1 MVEVLIMKVSTE
13 KMENSQLSLQIEA
26 EADEMEKSLD
36 EAYHRLVSRV
46 AVPGF
51 RKGKTPR
58 TILEQHIGRG
68 ALLEEALER
77 LIPKLYREAVESQEI
92 KPIAEP
98 QMEISQSEPLVFK
111 AIVPLQPT
119 VKLGDYHSIRIEPEV
134 IEVGEDEIAM
144 AMKGF
149 QERLA
154 ILAPVER
161 PVEKDDFITIDV
173 KANIDDKPFLNHDDL
188 AYEVNF
194 EAVFPL
200 PGFAQALV
208 GMNKNEEKKFNIK
221 VADDY
226 SLKEFGGKECF
237 FEVKV
242 NEIKKKQLPE
252 LDDEF
257 AKNSEFSDL
266 NTMRQKITEELQR
279 RAEQRSKLELQHKA
293 LDAVVEM
300 SVLEY
305 PPILEDREIEH
316 FLNDEMQRFGI
327 HKFEEYLEKLDKTE
341 QEVVEELRPVARKRI
356 LNSLVLEE
364 LSTLEKIEVVA
375 GEIDNRTE
383 HFLKDVED
391 KQKMQ
396 EFLAAPRVRSS
407 IEQSLLTEKTMERL
421 VQIVSGTQ
429 EEAVQEEAD
438 KKESTEEESKDA
450 EASTVNEG
458 KEV

>member
-1 MVEVLIMKVSTE
+1 MKVSTE
-13 KMENSQLSLQIEA
+13 KMENSQISLQIEA
-26 EADEMEKSLD
+26 EADDMEKSLD

-92 KPIAEP
+92 QPIAEP
-98 QMEISQSEPLVFK
+98 KMEISQSEPLVFK

-119 VKLGDYHSIRIEPEV
+119 VKLGDYHSIRIEPESF
-134 IEVGEDEIAM
+134 EVGEEDVAA

-154 ILAPVER
+154 VLAPVDR
-161 PVEKDDFITIDV
+161 PIEKDDFVTIDV
-173 KANIDDKPFLNHDDL
+173 KATIDDKPFLNHDDL

-226 SLKEFGGKECF
+226 SLKEFSGKECF

-242 NEIKKKQLPE
+242 KEIKNKQLPE

-266 NTMRQKITEELQR
+266 DTMRQKISEELQR

-293 LDAVVEM
+293 IDALVEA

-305 PPILEDREIEH
+305 PPVLEEREIEH

-327 HKFEEYLEKLDKTE
+327 RKFEEYLGKLAKTE
-341 QEVVEELRPVARKRI
+341 EEVVEELRPVARKRI
-356 LNSLVLEE
+356 RNSLALEE
-364 LSTLEKIEVVA
+364 LAAQEKIEVA
-375 GEIDNRTE
+375 AEEIDNRSE

-429 EEAVQEEAD
+429 QSTDQEEAD
-438 KKESTEEESKDA
+438 KEEAREEENSNTEPGTETESK
-450 EASTVNEG
+450 EN
-458 KEV
+458 

>member
-1 MVEVLIMKVSTE
+1 MKVSTE

-68 ALLEEALER
+68 ALLEEAIER

-98 QMEISQSEPLVFK
+98 RMEISKSEPLVFK

-119 VKLGDYHSIRIEPEV
+119 VTLGDYHSLRIEPES
-134 IEVGEDEIAM
+134 IEVGEEDVAT

-154 ILAPVER
+154 VLEPVER
-161 PVEKDDFITIDV
+161 PVEKDDFVTIDV
-173 KANIDDKPFLNHDDL
+173 KADIDDKPFLNHNDL

-194 EAVFPL
+194 EAIFPL

-208 GMNKNEEKKFNIK
+208 GMNKNEEKTFTIK

-226 SLKEFGGKECF
+226 SLKEFSGKECS

-242 NEIKKKQLPE
+242 KEIKRKQLPE

-257 AKNSEFSDL
+257 AKNCEFSDL
-266 NTMRQKITEELQR
+266 DTMRQKITEELQR
-279 RAEQRSKLELQHKA
+279 MAEQRSKLDLQHKA

-300 SVLEY
+300 SELEY

-327 HKFEEYLEKLDKTE
+327 QKFEEYLEKLAKTE
-341 QEVVEELRPVARKRI
+341 EEVVEELRPVARKRI

-364 LSTLEKIEVVA
+364 LSTVEKIEVVA
-375 GEIDNRTE
+375 GEIDNRAE
-383 HFLKDVED
+383 YFLKDVED

-407 IEQSLLTEKTMERL
+407 IEQSLLTEKTMDRL
-421 VQIVSGTQ
+421 VQIVSGTG
-429 EEAVQEEAD
+429 EEAD
-438 KKESTEEESKDA
+438 EEAEKKEAKEEESKNP
-450 EASTVNEG
+450 EASTV
-458 KEV
+458 KESKEA